1 MIRGTC
7 VMGGNLKQPKI
18 VMLTCQCAPRDH
30 ALTVSFDGGSAIIA
44 RTVWLIALPEEDVFF

>member
-1 MIRGTC
+1 
-7 VMGGNLKQPKI
+7 MGGNLKQPKI